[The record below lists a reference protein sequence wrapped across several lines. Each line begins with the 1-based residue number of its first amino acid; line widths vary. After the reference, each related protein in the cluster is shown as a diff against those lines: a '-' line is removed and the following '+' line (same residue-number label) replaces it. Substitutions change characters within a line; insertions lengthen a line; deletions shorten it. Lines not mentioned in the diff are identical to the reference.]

1 MAQNK
6 RGFTLIEIAV
16 TALLIGVALVPIFN
30 MLSYGNKHTGKT
42 RKMVMATYLAVE
54 SLEIIK
60 QMDFDEV
67 VGSPKQPIKDKS
79 VIYAYIKKNKKTYAY
94 DTSEGG
100 IVSYGAEYRGFYREI
115 TIFESP
121 QNPDVKRVQV
131 TVGWTASSTKDAK
144 TNKIV
149 LFAVLI
155 RDNL

>member
-1 MAQNK
+1 MKGTK

-30 MLSYGNKHTGKT
+30 MLSYGNRHTGKT

-67 VGSPKQPIKDKS
+67 IGQGKAKIQTKGL
-79 VIYAYIKKNKKTYAY
+79 IYANIVKNKKTYAY
-94 DTSEGG
+94 DTTEGG
-100 IVSYGAEYRGFYREI
+100 MVSYGPEYRDFYREI
-115 TIFESP
+115 AIIQGQ
-121 QNPDVKRVQV
+121 QNPDIKRVQV
-131 TVGWTASSTKDAK
+131 TVGWGNEKKKDAK
-144 TNKIV
+144 SSKIV